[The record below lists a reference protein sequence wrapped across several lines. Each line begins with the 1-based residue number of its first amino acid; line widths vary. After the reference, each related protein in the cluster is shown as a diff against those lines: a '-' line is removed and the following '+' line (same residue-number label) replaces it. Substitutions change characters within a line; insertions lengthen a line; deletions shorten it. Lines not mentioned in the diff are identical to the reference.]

1 MRECSK
7 CGQTKP
13 LSDFYKRGDG
23 HRNDCKECFR
33 TRQRARDAE
42 NREAKRAYNRK
53 YYEKN
58 PDKFAQYRA
67 NEKRRYQEDE
77 VFRKRVQQR
86 YSAWAKAKYAN
97 DPEYRESEAERRR
110 AFQQSPEGKEW
121 LRQWRL
127 RKYREDED
135 YRERHLDR
143 HRRWRKRQPED
154 IHVARKDIFKRD
166 KGICRLCGEPVDPDE
181 YQLDHIV
188 PRSLGGVHRPENLQI
203 AHPAC
208 NRDKSDKLEGQINL
222 PL

>member
-67 NEKRRYQEDE
+67 NEKRRYQEDDE
-77 VFRKRVQQR
+77 FRAYVNKRFR
-86 YSAWAKAKYAN
+86 EWARAKYAN
-97 DPEYRESEAERRR
+97 NPDYRAAENARRQAFYRTAEGRAWLKEWRTRKYNEDPEYRA
-110 AFQQSPEGKEW
+110 
-121 LRQWRL
+121 
-127 RKYREDED
+127 RE
-135 YRERHLDR
+135 LDR
-143 HRRWRKRQPED
+143 NHRYRKPTPED
-154 IHVARKDIFKRD
+154 VPINRYDIYERD
-166 KGICRLCGEPVDPDE
+166 NGICRLCGEPVDKTNFH
-181 YQLDHIV
+181 LDHIV
-188 PRSLGGVHRPENLQI
+188 PRLLGGVHRPENVQV

-208 NRDKSDKLEGQINL
+208 NVRKSAKLEGQINL